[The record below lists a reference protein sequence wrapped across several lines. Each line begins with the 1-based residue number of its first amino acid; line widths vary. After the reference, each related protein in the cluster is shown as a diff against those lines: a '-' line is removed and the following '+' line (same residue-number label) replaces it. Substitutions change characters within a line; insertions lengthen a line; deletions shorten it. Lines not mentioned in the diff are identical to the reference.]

1 MKRRNKNEFNVLLSE
16 YRTSYYFSFLSM
28 FFLLSLVLGIFAY
41 YSTKSSYLQSTEK
54 IIIDFSEEINGRE
67 YLAGEEI
74 DLKPNDP
81 RMVIAYAYIDKTNK
95 LCYKLYGLNE
105 SENPVSYSEFWKA
118 ANNKSNN
125 NEFYID
131 DVGGFK
137 HLIYTFEL
145 SDMAKSNIIVE
156 GYNAK
161 FAKVFINIQG
171 EIDSRTSFMRAYV
184 TCAVIMVAI
193 SGVAAVYMSKKTLS
207 PLKDFVQKQ
216 VDFVSDAS
224 HELRTPLAVVQ
235 SKIENILASPDM
247 KVMDVSEELAV
258 SLSEINRL
266 NKLANE
272 LLTLARN
279 DKNTIDVNLELCNI
293 NELVKKISEPFKE
306 IMEIHNREFEYS
318 ASECYAR
325 VDKDKLKQILI
336 ILLDNAIK
344 YSNEGDKITIFVYSL
359 SNEVCIEVVDT
370 GVGMS
375 DEAIKHVFERFYR
388 EDKARS
394 RETGGTGLGLSIA
407 STLVNLH
414 KGSIRAEHNNPK
426 GSRFIITL
434 PRVRNIK

>member
-41 YSTKSSYLQSTEK
+41 YSTKSSYLQSTER
-54 IIIDFSEEINGRE
+54 IIIDFSEEINERE
-67 YLAGEEI
+67 YLEGEEV

-105 SENPVSYSEFWKA
+105 SESPVSYSEFWKA
-118 ANNKSNN
+118 ANNKSKN

-131 DVGGFK
+131 DIGGFK

-171 EIDSRTSFMRAYV
+171 ENNTRTSFMRAYV

-306 IMEIHNREFEYS
+306 IMEIHNREFDYS

-394 RETGGTGLGLSIA
+394 RETGGTGLGLAIA

-426 GSRFIITL
+426 GSRFIISL
-434 PRVRNIK
+434 PRARNIK

>member
-1 MKRRNKNEFNVLLSE
+1 
-16 YRTSYYFSFLSM
+16 M

-41 YSTKSSYLQSTEK
+41 YSTKSSYLQSTER
-54 IIIDFSEEINGRE
+54 IIIDFSEEINERE
-67 YLAGEEI
+67 YLEGEEV

-105 SENPVSYSEFWKA
+105 SESPVSYSEFWNA
-118 ANNKSNN
+118 ANNKSKN

-131 DVGGFK
+131 DIGGFK

-171 EIDSRTSFMRAYV
+171 ENNTRTSFMRAYV

-306 IMEIHNREFEYS
+306 IMEIHNREFDYS

-394 RETGGTGLGLSIA
+394 RETGGTGLGLAIA

-426 GSRFIITL
+426 GSRFIISL
-434 PRVRNIK
+434 PRARNIK